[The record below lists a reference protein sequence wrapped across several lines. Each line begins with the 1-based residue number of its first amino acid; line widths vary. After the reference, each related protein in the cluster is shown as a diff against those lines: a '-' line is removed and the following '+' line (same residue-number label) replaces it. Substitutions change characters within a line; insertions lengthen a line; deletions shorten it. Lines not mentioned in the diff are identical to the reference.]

1 MAKVVFRDPYKY
13 KKRSELFIAA
23 EGMYTGQF
31 LYCGKK
37 GMPVESSTFIVEK
50 IEMLYIKIVLKTR
63 VANIVF
69 KKSLETS
76 RSD

>member
-37 GMPVESSTFIVEK
+37 GMPAKSSTFIVEK